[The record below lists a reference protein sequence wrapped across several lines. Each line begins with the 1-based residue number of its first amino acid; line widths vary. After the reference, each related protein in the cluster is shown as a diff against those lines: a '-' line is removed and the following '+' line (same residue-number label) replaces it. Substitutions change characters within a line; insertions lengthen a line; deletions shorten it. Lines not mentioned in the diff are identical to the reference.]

1 MKHIAA
7 IVLFAAAALAGT
19 RSRVSEYA
27 ATLPANDPVRVS
39 WERGELLP
47 MRDHLA
53 EPVAWA
59 ETTVITTNV
68 VVREA
73 ELVEYERQLLGI
85 LQLYGVTNIVKGSL
99 AVAMSRANAAAK
111 TNSVAV
117 MHGVNAVALRQQ
129 IEAMGASIYDCTGEA
144 VRTNV
149 SESMV
154 ITPTAWR
161 WQQFGFTAPPT
172 VADLEKAR

>member
-129 IEAMGASIYDCTGEA
+129 IEAMGASIYDATGEA
-144 VRTNV
+144 VRTNLV
-149 SESMV
+149 TETKREV
-154 ITPTAWR
+154 TGCR
-161 WQQFGFTAPPT
+161 WQQLGFPKAPAA
-172 VADLEKAR
+172 ADLER